1 MNPTNPNTS
10 QTLPTS
16 AGASKTLPM
25 PIHRTSFN
33 A

>member
-1 MNPTNPNTS
+1 MNPTNPIAS

-16 AGASKTLPM
+16 AGASTSLPM
-25 PIHRTSFN
+25 PIHRSSFN